1 LTRVRIVI
9 TGRVQGVWFRDSMR
23 DVARREGVSGW
34 VRNRSDGAVEAE
46 IEGPKDAVDRVVAWC
61 HEGSPRARVDGV
73 EVTEIQA
80 VGARSFHVR

>member
-1 LTRVRIVI
+1 
-9 TGRVQGVWFRDSMR
+9 MR

-61 HEGSPRARVDGV
+61 HEGPPRARVDGV
-73 EVTEIQA
+73 EVTDIQP